1 MEEIRSCA
9 FTGHR
14 PRSFSFGYDE
24 TSASYLALRERMKN
38 CIIQAMNAGCRR
50 FYCGMAEGVDLWCG
64 EIVLELM
71 DRYDPKPEIVA
82 VVPFMEQDKAMR
94 DVFYKRYHKI
104 MQASTE
110 HYLVSPKYH
119 KDCFKKR
126 NQFLVDSCDAL
137 IAVYLSGEPLSGTMQ
152 TVHYAERKGR
162 KIFRVIVDQ

>member
-1 MEEIRSCA
+1 MEEIRSCS

-14 PRSFSFGYDE
+14 PKSFPFGYDE
-24 TSASYLALRERMKN
+24 NNEAFLDLRNKMKS

-50 FYCGMAEGVDLWCG
+50 FYCGMAEGVDLWCA
-64 EIVLELM
+64 EIVLELA
-71 DRYDPKPEIVA
+71 DFYEPKPEIIA
-82 VVPFMEQDKAMR
+82 VVPFIGQDKTMKTR
-94 DVFYKRYHKI
+94 FFELYHRV
-104 MQASTE
+104 MQSASE
-110 HYLVSPKYH
+110 RYLVSRTYH
-119 KDCFKKR
+119 KDCYRKR